1 MLTIG
6 KDLLAAQVL
15 LLLGPET
22 VSVLFVLLGHGGL
35 ADLHVAL
42 VHNGRCLLG
51 IEALE
56 VVWLDTVRCQHG
68 LLSGR
73 VLSHEVVLIC
83 ILNIGASLQQFIG
96 ALGSVSVTLLFRE
109 LCVGVL
115 NRFLHGDALSRVL
128 VLLLLKQSIEV
139 QSLLIVS
146 LLCESLLL
154 LEGLTLSDLL
164 INPIFLL

>member
-1 MLTIG
+1 MLAIG
-6 KDLLAAQVL
+6 KDLLAAKVL

-22 VSVLFVLLGHGGL
+22 VSILFVLLGHGSL

-42 VHNGRCLLG
+42 VHNGRCLLS

-73 VLSHEVVLIC
+73 VFSHKVVLISVV
-83 ILNIGASLQQFIG
+83 NISASLQLFIG
-96 ALGSVSVTLLFRE
+96 TLGGVSVTLLFRE

-115 NRFLHGDALSRVL
+115 NRFLHGNTLSSVL
-128 VLLLLKQSIEV
+128 VLRLFKQSIEV
-139 QSLLIVS
+139 NSLLIVS
-146 LLCESLLL
+146 LLCESLLI